1 MGQQPAKFGVD
12 LVIHSATKYINGH
25 SDVVAGVICG
35 SSVLIRKIYLSEY
48 LNFGAICSPW
58 NSWLMLRSLRTL
70 PLRIRQSSE
79 SGQKVVS
86 YLASHP
92 KVARVYYPHHPSHP
106 QSLLAQKQMSIPM
119 GMFSIELNTKD
130 EASIVRFC
138 EGLNYF
144 LMAVS
149 WGGHESLIMPACAFG
164 SKSELPI
171 NFIRFYIGLEEADI
185 LIQDLEAA
193 LVLI

>member
-1 MGQQPAKFGVD
+1 
-12 LVIHSATKYINGH
+12 
-25 SDVVAGVICG
+25 
-35 SSVLIRKIYLSEY
+35 
-48 LNFGAICSPW
+48 
-58 NSWLMLRSLRTL
+58 
-70 PLRIRQSSE
+70 
-79 SGQKVVS
+79 
-86 YLASHP
+86 
-92 KVARVYYPHHPSHP
+92 
-106 QSLLAQKQMSIPM
+106 M

-171 NFIRFYIGLEEADI
+171 NLIRFYIGLEEADI
-185 LIQDLEAA
+185 LIQDIEAA